1 MQKALLIICV
11 YFIVFVFLGVLW
23 YYPVMP
29 FLFYNTLADSE
40 MKQRMENDLIDFYG
54 IVNEMHQLVREGTS
68 LTGREKVVFVLTPLG
83 EYGIHNM
90 AHVWSSMGLVAWDVS
105 SVQITK
111 IRSCLF
117 HLTIQ

>member
-40 MKQRMENDLIDFYG
+40 MQQRMENDLIDFYG

-68 LTGREKVVFVLTPLG
+68 LTGREKIVFVLTPLG
-83 EYGIHNM
+83 EYGFVIWP
-90 AHVWSSMGLVAWDVS
+90 VFGLLWGMWRGMFHLLRLRKLDPVS
-105 SVQITK
+105 ST
-111 IRSCLF
+111 
-117 HLTIQ
+117 